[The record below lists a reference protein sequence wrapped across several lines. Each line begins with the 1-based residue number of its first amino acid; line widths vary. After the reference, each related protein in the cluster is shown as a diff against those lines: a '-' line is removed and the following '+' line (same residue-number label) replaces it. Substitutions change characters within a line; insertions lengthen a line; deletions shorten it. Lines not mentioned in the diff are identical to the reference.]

1 MPGQEI
7 LKNLKI
13 IERVLIS
20 DRLMVQLSIRLP
32 VDILQH

>member
-7 LKNLKI
+7 LKILKI